1 MSTRLPPWA
10 WIVAWILA
18 CAAGIINVV
27 GVLSFQHQAFTHLTG
42 TTSLLAAA
50 ITSAQWPSVW
60 HLLAVIGSFVGGAA
74 ISGAII
80 QDNPLVLGRRYSI
93 ALVIESL
100 VLAGSVPLLNH
111 HLVLG
116 MYLACA
122 ASGIQNAMV
131 STYSGSVLRTSHLT
145 GMFTDLGIFVGQMF
159 TGASVERRRLHVSC
173 VVISAFLSGGIGG
186 SLLFHALGYAA
197 LYVSA
202 AITASMALVYA
213 VYRGWYSA
221 RLRQLDNRS

>member
-1 MSTRLPPWA
+1 
-10 WIVAWILA
+10 
-18 CAAGIINVV
+18 
-27 GVLSFQHQAFTHLTG
+27 
-42 TTSLLAAA
+42 
-50 ITSAQWPSVW
+50 
-60 HLLAVIGSFVGGAA
+60 
-74 ISGAII
+74 
-80 QDNPLVLGRRYSI
+80 
-93 ALVIESL
+93 
-100 VLAGSVPLLNH
+100 
-111 HLVLG
+111 
-116 MYLACA
+116 
-122 ASGIQNAMV
+122 
-131 STYSGSVLRTSHLT
+131 
-145 GMFTDLGIFVGQMF
+145 MF